1 MFNCEVKI
9 GGIGFNSKLDQP
21 DEIEHI
27 MPDYDLYGID
37 STSMG
42 WERFGN
48 GRR

>member
-9 GGIGFNSKLDQP
+9 GGIGFNTKLP

-37 STSMG
+37 YSMG